1 MTSLL
6 AVVGPTASGKTALA
20 VRIAQ
25 AWGAEIVGVDASQ
38 VYRGMDIGT
47 GKATPDELCGVRH
60 HLVDVADPG
69 DVFDAQRFVTLA
81 DAAIGEIRGRGKRVV
96 LCGGTGL
103 YLRALLEGLSAV
115 PPVDPAVSRTLRARI
130 EAGEVEVLHR
140 ELAQVDP
147 ASAARIAPRDK
158 QRIERALAVAHSTGR
173 ALSDW
178 HAAATAQAPRHAARL
193 VGLAWPRAELDARIG
208 ARVRQMFSSGLVDE
222 VRGLLDAGLDP
233 SARALKAL
241 GYAQCVALLKGDCTL
256 AEAIAE
262 TTLRSRQYARRQ
274 ETWFKATPGV
284 TWWTPPVADAEVAA
298 YLATRP

>member
-25 AWGAEIVGVDASQ
+25 RWGAEIVGVDASQ

-60 HLVDVADPG
+60 HLIDVADPG
-69 DVFDAQRFVTLA
+69 EAFDAQRFVALA
-81 DAAIGEIRGRGKRVV
+81 DAAIAEIRGRGQRVV

-103 YLRALLEGLSAV
+103 YLRALLEGLSEV
-115 PPVDPAVSRTLRARI
+115 PPVDPAVSQALRARI
-130 EAGEVEVLHR
+130 DAGEVEALHR

-147 ASAARIAPRDK
+147 KAAARIAPRDK
-158 QRIERALAVAHSTGR
+158 QRVERALSVARSTGR
-173 ALSDW
+173 TLSDW
-178 HAAATAQAPRHAARL
+178 HAAAAAQAPRHMARFI
-193 VGLAWPRAELDARIG
+193 GLAWPRAELDARID
-208 ARVRQMFSSGLVDE
+208 ARVRQMFSCGLVDE
-222 VRGLLDAGLDP
+222 VRGLLDSGLDP

-241 GYAQCVALLKGDCTL
+241 GYVQCVTLLKGACTL
-256 AEAIAE
+256 DEAVAE
-262 TTLRSRQYARRQ
+262 TALRSRQYARRQ
-274 ETWFKATPGV
+274 ETWFRAMAGI

-298 YLATRP
+298 YLAALA